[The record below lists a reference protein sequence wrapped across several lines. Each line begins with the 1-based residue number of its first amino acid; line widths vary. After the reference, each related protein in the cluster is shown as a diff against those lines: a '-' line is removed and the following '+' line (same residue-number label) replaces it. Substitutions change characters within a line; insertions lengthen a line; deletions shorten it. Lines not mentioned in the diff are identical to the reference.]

1 MTQTWCIIEVGEAN
15 QLLIIAIY
23 RENSYNYALWWEVF
37 PLGMSANLMTW
48 WWLQSVG
55 DGCKVWRWQIVVLAI
70 VKIKNLNK
78 PNVPMPAHTYS
89 NLQFVSFWVY
99 FHSSK
104 SHSVR
109 FCWLTMERYPF
120 THRLDV
126 HNRTHNKV
134 KCHTRIFCCIQIYHH
149 SVERLS
155 LCWQKMEKHSNS

>member
-1 MTQTWCIIEVGEAN
+1 MDQTACQTVSWDQAWEDTYRVPQNNCVTQTWCIIAVGEAN

-23 RENSYNYALWWEVF
+23 HENSYNALWWEVF

-55 DGCKVWRWQIVVLAI
+55 DGCKVWRWQIVVVAI
-70 VKIKNLNK
+70 VRIKNLNK

-104 SHSVR
+104 SHFVR

-126 HNRTHNKV
+126 HNHTHNKV
-134 KCHTRIFCCIQIYHH
+134 
-149 SVERLS
+149 
-155 LCWQKMEKHSNS
+155 